1 MKLSLVVT
9 RDELAALAAEL
20 VPARFVFKDE
30 RRGAVSF
37 GRALAVEL
45 VPATGLRVGGDAR
58 VTMAV
63 AGVDVRIVVRA
74 WRLLFCPTIRRDAA
88 GVPSLEFDPVLE
100 QLDVE
105 RVPAFLDDRIR
116 EGVSEALDAQ
126 RRKLAWRFAERL
138 STTRGMPA
146 RMAPS
151 GIFRLSV
158 SAASVVVTR
167 EEIRFDVELRPE
179 LLLERHER
187 RPAPSPA
194 PPRPGEAEMSASP
207 PGTPSARSARA

>member
-1 MKLSLVVT
+1 MKLGLVIT

-20 VPARFVFKDE
+20 VPARFVFEDE
-30 RRGAVSF
+30 RWGAVSF

-45 VPATGLRVGGDAR
+45 VPATGIRVRGDAR

-63 AGVDVRIVVRA
+63 AGVGVQIVVRA
-74 WRLLFCPTIRRDAA
+74 WRLLFRPTIRTDAG
-88 GVPSLEFDPVLE
+88 GVPSLAFDPMLE

-105 RVPAFLDDRIR
+105 RVPSFLDDRIS
-116 EGVSEALDAQ
+116 EGVNAALEAQ

-138 STTRGMPA
+138 ATTRAMPA
-146 RMAPS
+146 RMSPS
-151 GIFRLSV
+151 GTFRLSA

-167 EEIRFDVELRPE
+167 DEIRFDVELRPE

-187 RPAPSPA
+187 PPAPSPA
-194 PPRPGEAEMSASP
+194 PPRQPEASASP
-207 PGTPSARSARA
+207 PGTPSARSVRA